1 MADIVFLP
9 VCSNC
14 GNILLNDIID
24 YREEENLTEFRREP
38 VIIHQK
44 TIMPSQCRYCNAG
57 FETINMPTTLP
68 FGI

>member
-14 GNILLNDIID
+14 GNILLEDIID
-24 YREEENLTEFRREP
+24 YKEEESLIEFRKEP
-38 VIIHQK
+38 LAIRHKIIK
-44 TIMPSQCRYCNAG
+44 PSRCCYCDTIFEAIKMPAQ
-57 FETINMPTTLP
+57 LP